1 LVVVSVTVVTD
12 VLMVVVVDGV
22 GVCVVVGSAVVVGVT
37 VVVTVVGG
45 GGAAVLLG
53 SGAAVWVAVL
63 GGGTASLVGADD
75 VVAVMLLE
83 VTAGLCDV
91 PALVNF
97 TTAKTSNASIAA
109 DRTPRPISAAG
120 RWNHGVGGGTGSG
133 YRAVRPVGEG

>member
-1 LVVVSVTVVTD
+1 VVTD

-53 SGAAVWVAVL
+53 SGAAVWVVVL
-63 GGGTASLVGADD
+63 DGGTDSLVGAED
-75 VVAVMLLE
+75 VVTLGE
-83 VTAGLCDV
+83 VIAGLCDV

-97 TTAKTSNASIAA
+97 TTA
-109 DRTPRPISAAG
+109 
-120 RWNHGVGGGTGSG
+120 
-133 YRAVRPVGEG
+133 